1 MSAEPIT
8 NYLAYLLAQA
18 NRQMTAQLESAL
30 SAEGVQIEHW
40 RILEVLSD
48 EQGRSMGELA
58 ELVLMNH
65 PALTKT
71 IDRMVSG
78 GLVHRRAD
86 TADSRRVLVYSTDQG
101 LALVARLRE
110 RVDNHHDAVTEAV
123 GSKKTEQL
131 KKLLGDLIKNTE

>member
-1 MSAEPIT
+1 MNEPPIT

-18 NRQMTAQLESAL
+18 NRQMSAQLTEAL
-30 SAEGVQIEHW
+30 GEEGVQIEHW

-71 IDRMVSG
+71 IDRMVSSG
-78 GLVHRRAD
+78 FVHRRAD
-86 TADSRRVLVYSTDQG
+86 AQDSRRVLVYITDHG
-101 LALVARLRE
+101 LELVGRLKECVDQQHEALNA
-110 RVDNHHDAVTEAV
+110 AV
-123 GSKKTEQL
+123 GSKKAEQL
-131 KKLLGDLIKNTE
+131 KKLLGDLIKST